1 MPKAFWIELVL
12 ASLADSLKRESTHS
26 FTNRTSK
33 QLSPFSDIS
42 HYALHKPLMCCNLQF
57 EEGFR
62 LKSVR
67 LECLKNKQT
76 KTQRIQAIKRANC
89 EQKCYANK
97 HTEPLQTASVFESP
111 RTGKNQNKLV
121 VWDEAL
127 RKISNSLPQG
137 WFLASLTRSIRLVP
151 TDLFSH
157 THPVPRRHY
166 IYPSATRLASF
177 AHISVAIM
185 AASMN
190 EFPAPSLSQ
199 FRPKRAIR
207 KHTSVSFWTRLTWTL
222 RLKNTPVAFRDGE
235 NSLRDLDG
243 VTTLYALS

>member
-1 MPKAFWIELVL
+1 MPKAFWIQLVL

-121 VWDEAL
+121 VWDEAAIVFL
-127 RKISNSLPQG
+127 RADFWPHSPGPSG
-137 WFLASLTRSIRLVP
+137 WFPQTYSLTHIQSHDDIISILQPRVWLVSHTLASR
-151 TDLFSH
+151 
-157 THPVPRRHY
+157 
-166 IYPSATRLASF
+166 
-177 AHISVAIM
+177 
-185 AASMN
+185 
-190 EFPAPSLSQ
+190 
-199 FRPKRAIR
+199 
-207 KHTSVSFWTRLTWTL
+207 
-222 RLKNTPVAFRDGE
+222 
-235 NSLRDLDG
+235 
-243 VTTLYALS
+243 